1 MGRRRTKDLGL
12 PPRVYRRGASFY
24 YVDLS
29 GRWHALGRDET
40 VMRHRWAEM
49 HCVEEVMTID
59 KMIHTYM
66 AECMG
71 ERSENTKRC
80 YRSYANTIYTEWGAH
95 HPDGLTPP
103 ILARWRDAEPSK
115 VRANGVLSLLRVA
128 YAKGIE
134 WGHCTTNPAKAVAFN
149 ATGERQRYL
158 SDAEVQRIREH
169 LPEWGKTWLDL
180 SYLMGTRVG
189 EALRL
194 KWSEVGDSITK
205 ASQKTKVLQ
214 TFRVDGELKAV
225 VDGARKRRILG
236 LYVVADEKGRRIG
249 IQKLQAAWREACAA
263 AKVADAQARDIRAK
277 SGTDA
282 ANAGLDYQAL
292 LGHRDPRT
300 SEIYLR
306 NKRAVLAPQMT
317 RKY

>member
-1 MGRRRTKDLGL
+1 MGRPRTHDFGL

-29 GRWHALGRDET
+29 GKWHSLGQDER

-49 HCVEEVMTID
+49 HSVEEVLTID
-59 KMIHTYM
+59 KLVHRYM
-66 AECMG
+66 DECMAG
-71 ERSENTKRC
+71 KSANTARC
-80 YRSYANTIYTEWGAH
+80 YKSYANTIYEKWGDH
-95 HPDGLTPP
+95 HPDALTPP
-103 ILARWRDAEPSK
+103 VLARWRDAEPSK

-128 YAKGIE
+128 YAKGME

-149 ATGERQRYL
+149 ATGERDRYL
-158 SDAEVQRIREH
+158 SDAEVAQIREH
-169 LPEWGKTWLDL
+169 LPEWGRTWLDL
-180 SYLMGTRVG
+180 SYVMGTRVG

-194 KWSEVGDSITK
+194 KWAEVGDSITK
-205 ASQKTKVLQ
+205 TSQKTKVLQ
-214 TFRVDGELKAV
+214 TFRVEGDLKAIIEA
-225 VDGARKRRILG
+225 ARSRRILG
-236 LYVVADEKGRRIG
+236 LYVVADAKGRKIG

-300 SEIYLR
+300 SDIYLR
-306 NKRAVLAPQMT
+306 NKRAVMAPQMT